1 MIYGYR
7 SAFSFTDAIVQLRH
21 YNGYNKEDCPAA
33 FILTALEEA
42 SQDLP
47 IS

>member
-7 SAFSFTDAIVQLRH
+7 SAFSFTDATVQWRH
-21 YNGYNKEDCPAA
+21 YNGYNKGGLPAA

>member
-1 MIYGYR
+1 MLPCSG
-7 SAFSFTDAIVQLRH
+7 AIIMATI
-21 YNGYNKEDCPAA
+21 KEGCPVA

>member
-1 MIYGYR
+1 MIPCSG
-7 SAFSFTDAIVQLRH
+7 AIIMATI
-21 YNGYNKEDCPAA
+21 KEDRPAA